1 MKDQKQLI
9 IDDLLDR
16 INQSPFLLVTDYAG
30 LTVGDFSELRNRL
43 TEAGSE
49 CHVVKNSFVKRA
61 AKEAELPGE
70 LNEALEG
77 QTAIV
82 TGEQDICAAA
92 KVLKDFAAQFEKGSV
107 KVGVLDGKLLDSE
120 QVKALASLP
129 SREILLATLLGVL
142 QAPATK
148 LARVL
153 SEPASALARVL
164 KAREEQGAA
173 GAGTA
178 PAAEEP
184 AAEEPAAE
192 EAPTAETTE
201 EPAAE
206 EAPTAEATEEPAAE
220 EAPTA
225 EATEE
230 PAAEEAPTA
239 EATEEPAAEAGKS
252 EAAPE
257 SEKTE

>member
-16 INQSPFLLVTDYAG
+16 INKSPFLLVTDYAG
-30 LTVGDFSELRNRL
+30 LTVGDFSELRDRL
-43 TEAGSE
+43 NQTGSE

-82 TGEQDICAAA
+82 TGERDICAAA

-107 KVGVLDGKLLDSE
+107 KVGVLDGKLLDSN

-129 SREILLATLLGVL
+129 SRDGLLATLLGVL
-142 QAPATK
+142 QAPAAK

-153 SEPASALARVL
+153 NESASALARVL
-164 KAREEQGAA
+164 KAREEQGQGAA
-173 GAGTA
+173 GAGT
-178 PAAEEP
+178 PA
-184 AAEEPAAE
+184 PAAE
-192 EAPTAETTE
+192 EAP
-201 EPAAE
+201 AAK
-206 EAPTAEATEEPAAE
+206 A
-220 EAPTA
+220 
-225 EATEE
+225 
-230 PAAEEAPTA
+230 
-239 EATEEPAAEAGKS
+239 PAAEALENTTEEGGVRPRPRPLQNLK
-252 EAAPE
+252 
-257 SEKTE
+257 KTE